1 MLSICSLTNILL
13 FKNVLLM
20 LEEPTHKDFSVLEAL
35 PCTGVYS
42 N

>member
-1 MLSICSLTNILL
+1 
-13 FKNVLLM
+13 M

-42 N
+42 NCRYFLVAGIDF